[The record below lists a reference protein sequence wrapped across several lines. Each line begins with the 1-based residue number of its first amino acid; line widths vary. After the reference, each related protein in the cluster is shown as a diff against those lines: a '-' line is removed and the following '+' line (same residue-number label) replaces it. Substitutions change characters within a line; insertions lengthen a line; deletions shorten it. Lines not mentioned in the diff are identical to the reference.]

1 MNGRALGD
9 LTLGRIVESERPE
22 FPLDF
27 LVPEATPAN
36 IEPHRHWLEP
46 RALEPGTG
54 KMILPVQTY
63 VVRTRHHTILIDTCV
78 GNDKRNAWHAP
89 WHMRSGDEYLAKL
102 AAAGV
107 QPDSVDFVMCTH
119 LHSDHVGWNTRL
131 LDGRWVPT
139 FANAKYVFARTELEF
154 WQAQHDEEEK
164 AAFAESVLP
173 VIAAG
178 QAVMV
183 ESDHALDD
191 QVWLEPLPGH
201 TPGHVGIRLASKGE
215 NAVMC
220 GDIMHSPV
228 QCAHPEWIASSDD
241 DPAEGVRTRRAF
253 LEDCCEAGRLVLTT
267 HFPSPSIGYI
277 DRQADAFRF
286 RYENWPG

>member
-46 RALEPGTG
+46 HALEPGTG
-54 KMILPVQTY
+54 MMILPVQTY

-78 GNDKRNAWHAP
+78 GNGKRNEWHPP
-89 WHMRSGDEYLAKL
+89 WHMRSGDRYLANL

-107 QPDSVDFVMCTH
+107 HPGAVDFVMCTH
-119 LHSDHVGWNTRL
+119 LHGDHVGWNTRL

-139 FANAKYVFARTELEF
+139 FANAKYIFARTEF
-154 WQAQHDEEEK
+154 DYWQAQTDEEERES
-164 AAFAESVLP
+164 FAESVLP
-173 VIAAG
+173 VVAAG

-183 ESDHALDD
+183 EADHALDD
-191 QVWLEPLPGH
+191 QVWLEPSPGH
-201 TPGHVGIRLASKGE
+201 TPGHVSIRLASKGE

-220 GDIMHSPV
+220 GDVMHSPV
-228 QCAHPEWIASSDD
+228 QCAHPEWSSLGCLDK
-241 DPAEGVRTRRAF
+241 ALSAATRTAF
-253 LEDCCEAGRLVLTT
+253 LDRHCETGMLVLTA
-267 HFPSPSIGYI
+267 HFPSPSIGHI
-277 DRQADAFRF
+277 AREGNAFRF
-286 RYENWPG
+286 RYEAWPG